1 MSVMDDYCSVRL
13 MSGNESK
20 SQVAE
25 FYEEFQSHGKYDYL
39 YGDEARKNLY
49 VELIG
54 KGRRILEVG
63 CRAGNL
69 TQHYYEG
76 NKVVGIDIDR
86 NALKEFEKRL
96 GLQCQWVDADSEDFP
111 FEAGQFDVV
120 VFSEVME
127 HLRFPQKSLHEIA
140 RVLKT
145 GGRVVGS
152 VPNAF
157 RLRNR
162 MRFLFGRPYETDIS
176 HLRSYSHNLL
186 CKELAAAFD
195 QIEIHP
201 ISGHLL
207 GGGSTGIPVYTW
219 LPFQIRALFALDLM
233 FVGVRKEIA
242 EGCGTK
248 K

>member
-1 MSVMDDYCSVRL
+1 MNGVWHRL
-13 MSGNESK
+13 MDQNQTK

-25 FYEEFQSHGKYDYL
+25 FYEEFQSRGKYDYL

-54 KGRRILEVG
+54 KGHRILEVG

-69 TQHYYEG
+69 TQHYHEG
-76 NKVVGIDIDR
+76 NEVVGVDVDR

-96 GLQCQWVDADSEDFP
+96 SLKGHWVDVDSEDLP
-111 FEAGQFDVV
+111 FDDGKFDVV

-127 HLRFPQKSLHEIA
+127 HLRFPQKALEKIE
-140 RVLKT
+140 RVLKP
-145 GGRVVGS
+145 GGRLIGS

-162 MRFLFGRPYETDIS
+162 MKFLFGKPFEVDAS
-176 HLRSYSHNLL
+176 HLRSYSHELL
-186 CKELAAAFD
+186 RRELSTFFD

-201 ISGHLL
+201 VSGHLL
-207 GGGSTGIPVYTW
+207 GGGSTGVPVFPW
-219 LPFQIRALFALDLM
+219 LPFRIRALFALDLV
-233 FVGVRKEIA
+233 FVGVSKE
-242 EGCGTK
+242 GRP
-248 K
+248 